1 MKLPDVNK
9 LTTHINNLA
18 LRDID
23 WNALAFSR
31 RGRVVEVGAT
41 MVKAYLPWASMG
53 ELCRIEP
60 DGLLA
65 EVVSLRDGYAF
76 LSLFDVAVGLHCG
89 QAVSTSGAEHT
100 IPVGDFLLGKTVDGL
115 GRMLRGDT
123 PPEEGVE
130 WRPLQAAAPDPLKR
144 ELINQPLPLGV
155 RALDGLLTCG
165 KGQRLGIFAA
175 AGGGKSTLLSMLCDG
190 SDADILVLA
199 LVGER
204 GREVREFLE
213 HTLSAEALARSVI
226 VVATSERPALERL
239 KASFTAT
246 TIAEYFRDQGKSV
259 LLMVDSLTRYARAA
273 REVGLASGEP
283 PVAAGFP
290 PSVFATLPRLLER
303 AGPAEVG
310 SITGLYTVLVEG
322 DNMNEPV
329 ADEVR
334 SILDGHIILSR
345 KLAEANHYP
354 AIDVGASVSRIMG
367 QITDKEHLRL
377 AGKLRRLMAVY
388 KEIELLVRVGEFQA
402 GQDAEADEAL
412 VRWPKIRAFLCQPV
426 DEKYPYK
433 DTLALLKKTVEG

>member
-1 MKLPDVNK
+1 MRIPDSQEIQRYVDSLMLKSINK
-9 LTTHINNLA
+9 EFQYLTLQGKI
-18 LRDID
+18 
-23 WNALAFSR
+23 
-31 RGRVVEVGAT
+31 VEVGAT
-41 MVKAYLPWASMG
+41 MVKAWLPWASMG

-60 DGLLA
+60 EGTLA
-65 EVVSLRDGYAF
+65 EVIALRDGYAF
-76 LSLFDVAVGLHCG
+76 LSLFDVAVGLYCG
-89 QAVSTSGAEHT
+89 QLISTSGKEHT

-115 GRMLRGDT
+115 GRMLRNE
-123 PPEEGVE
+123 PLPEQGVE
-130 WRPLQAAAPDPLKR
+130 WRPLHAPAPDPLKR
-144 ELINQPLPLGV
+144 ELVSHPVTLGV

-165 KGQRLGIFAA
+165 RGQRLGIFAA

-190 SDADILVLA
+190 TDADVMVLA

-213 HTLSAEALARSVI
+213 HTLSAEALKRCVV

-246 TIAEYFRDQGKSV
+246 TIAEFFRDQGKNV

-283 PVAAGFP
+283 PVAAGYP
-290 PSVFATLPRLLER
+290 PSVFAMLPRLLER
-303 AGPAEVG
+303 AGPGERG
-310 SITGLYTVLVEG
+310 NITGLYTVLVEG
-322 DNMNEPV
+322 DNMNEPI

-354 AIDVGASVSRIMG
+354 AIDIGASVSRIMEK
-367 QITDKEHLRL
+367 ITESEHRRL

-388 KEIELLVRVGEFQA
+388 RDIELLVRVGEFQQ
-402 GQDAEADEAL
+402 GQDSEADEAL
-412 VRWPKIRAFLCQPV
+412 ARWPLIRSFLCQPLN
-426 DEKYPYK
+426 ERFTFH
-433 DTLALLKKTVEG
+433 DTMMLLKKTVEG